1 MNLNADLRTATGTS
15 DSRKARKEGKIPTS
29 LYGKT
34 VEPVSLLVNR
44 AEFEALLK
52 AEGTNAVFDLNYD
65 GKVQKVWIKDYTRAS
80 LKDEVYS
87 LDLEAISAD
96 QKLTVDVPLRLVNAE
111 TVEDGIVELV
121 VNTVSVETTPDNIP
135 NHFEIDVTGLE
146 IGDTRSMSD
155 LELPENVELLD
166 DLEATIV
173 TVSVPTEEPEEDE
186 EVDAEELEPEVI
198 GESDSE
204 EEEEA

>member
-173 TVSVPTEEPEEDE
+173 TVSVPTEEPEEAE